1 MRIDKDVSLENS
13 TDVTNLLVDE
23 FRIIM
28 ENNGGDELWINENN
42 KGHNN

>member
-28 ENNGGDELWINENN
+28 ENNGGDELWINKNN